1 MTFIGLQVLGSI
13 SFLSGNESSV
23 ETDLKTIENKNV
35 GTKNQDID
43 NHVNLKKLKN
53 DQSNVANKDES
64 IIENPKDD
72 TKQKLSKLE
81 SKSSNSV
88 NIYKEHPEV
97 QYRRTRN
104 LLNYFRFFQRVFFFF
119 FSRWFHY
126 AFSTICLVH

>member
-88 NIYKEHPEV
+88 NIYKEHPEA
-97 QYRRTRN
+97 Q
-104 LLNYFRFFQRVFFFF
+104 LLPIDQGRK
-119 FSRWFHY
+119 
-126 AFSTICLVH
+126 

>member
-64 IIENPKDD
+64 IIENSKDD

-88 NIYKEHPEV
+88 NIYKEHPEA
-97 QYRRTRN
+97 Q
-104 LLNYFRFFQRVFFFF
+104 LLPVDQGKKSEIV
-119 FSRWFHY
+119 
-126 AFSTICLVH
+126 IV

>member
-53 DQSNVANKDES
+53 DQSNVANKDGS
-64 IIENPKDD
+64 IIENSKDD

-88 NIYKEHPEV
+88 NIYKEHPEA
-97 QYRRTRN
+97 Q
-104 LLNYFRFFQRVFFFF
+104 LLPVDQGKKSEIVIVWNNIL
-119 FSRWFHY
+119 SIDTHN
-126 AFSTICLVH
+126 